1 LALWS
6 LCPLWLMVFR
16 CGSAALCSL
25 WLNSL
30 IKYFFCDSRHKISI
44 RDGNQMNQ
52 RSFFRFLAAVLLVSV
67 IAGCSLLPGYSKK
80 DSDTSPQTLYNNA
93 MQLYDKKKYERSAE
107 AFRKFKEEHPL
118 SDLTPLVELRLADS
132 LFFDKKYAEAFIQY
146 EEFKKLHPIHPDI
159 PYATYQMAMCH
170 FKQILSLDRDQGQTE
185 KAIEL
190 FRFVAE
196 NYPQSPYADQSR
208 GKITFCQRQLA
219 DHEFYIGN
227 FYFRTKK
234 YRAAL
239 SRFEGI
245 LQKYPNS
252 GLEGKIQ
259 PLITACRK
267 ELSKEEKKTARFGKS
282 RITRG

>member
-1 LALWS
+1 MS
-6 LCPLWLMVFR
+6 
-16 CGSAALCSL
+16 
-25 WLNSL
+25 
-30 IKYFFCDSRHKISI
+30 
-44 RDGNQMNQ
+44 Q
-52 RSFFRFLAAVLLVSV
+52 RSFFRFLAAILIVSV
-67 IAGCSLLPGYSKK
+67 IAGCSLIPGFSRK
-80 DSDTSPQTLYNNA
+80 DSDTSPQTLYSNA
-93 MQLYDKKKYERSAE
+93 MRLYDKKKYEKAAE

-118 SDLTPLVELRLADS
+118 SDITPLVELRLADS

-159 PYATYQMAMCH
+159 PYATYQMGMCH

-196 NYPQSPYADQSR
+196 NYPQSPFADQAR
-208 GKITFCQRQLA
+208 GKISFCQRQLA

-227 FYFRTKK
+227 FYFRMKK

-259 PLITACRK
+259 PLINACRK
-267 ELSKEEKKTARFGKS
+267 EISKEEKNRQS
-282 RITRG
+282 REIPDNWRVTFAKDIPNRRA